1 MTVDASSDAWLERR
15 PGVPSRAAVG
25 SGIPCV
31 LVDRRVTLQ
40 GGIHAWFCNA
50 DSAPRRTVYVA
61 PQHCSG
67 RGSTSHSRGG
77 SGWRFALHVRQ
88 WGGRVLH
95 QDVLLRHRR
104 RGRGLRRPVH
114 PGLAKQAIAFLR
126 EQTDNPITYLVL
138 THPNPDKF
146 NGAPAFQE
154 EGATVVS
161 SEATEAAIPGVHE
174 YKKAGFVGMGMFT
187 EETYPQQATVDETF
201 SGAHTL
207 ELEGGKTVELS
218 ELSEPGVSSTQ
229 TVAFIPELNALI
241 VGDLVHHKLH
251 AWLEGGIVEG
261 QATPTIEGWI
271 ADLHELETTFAG
283 NPEPTVY
290 GGRGEPAPL
299 SEAVADQIAYLEKAD
314 QIVTDYVAV
323 SAKEVRVEWPGCW
336 KHYAAIQAEL
346 ERAFPDYAFPDMISF
361 SVYGLVNSKL

>member
-1 MTVDASSDAWLERR
+1 MSRLSAISLLLVLLIGAPLGTAS
-15 PGVPSRAAVG
+15 PGLFPIGHALAAQQA
-25 SGIPCV
+25 SP
-31 LVDRRVTLQ
+31 
-40 GGIHAWFCNA
+40 
-50 DSAPRRTVYVA
+50 VA
-61 PQHCSG
+61 
-67 RGSTSHSRGG
+67 GSTGG
-77 SGWRFALHVRQ
+77 TLYSFDSGEAGFFTKTYFYDTGAEVVAFDAQ
-88 WGGRVLH
+88 FT
-95 QDVLLRHRR
+95 
-104 RGRGLRRPVH
+104 PE
-114 PGLAKQAIAFLR
+114 LAEQAMAFLR

-146 NGAPAFQE
+146 NGAPAFQDD
-154 EGATVVS
+154 GAEVIAS
-161 SEATEAAIPGVHE
+161 QATTDAIPGVHA

-201 SGAHTL
+201 SGSHTL
-207 ELEGGKTVELS
+207 ELGDGQTVELS

-271 ADLHELETTFAG
+271 ADLQELEATFG
-283 NPEPTVY
+283 GDPEPAVY

-299 SEAVADQIAYLEKAD
+299 SVAVADQIAYLEQAD
-314 QIVTDYVAV
+314 QIVTDYVAGLGERT
-323 SAKEVRVEWPGCW
+323 SELSGEKAGE
-336 KHYAAIQAEL
+336 HYAAIQAQL
-346 ERAFPDYAFPDMISF
+346 EKAFPDYAFPDMISF